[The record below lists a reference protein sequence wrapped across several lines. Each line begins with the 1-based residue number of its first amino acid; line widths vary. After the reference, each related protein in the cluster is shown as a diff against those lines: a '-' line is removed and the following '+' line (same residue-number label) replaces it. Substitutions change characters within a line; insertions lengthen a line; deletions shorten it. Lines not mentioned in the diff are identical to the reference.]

1 MDRYKYMRMKLT
13 DFPVHVQQQYNIH
26 AHSKNGYVYLEIRR
40 SIYVLPQ
47 EGKLGNEYLR
57 DKLRPHGYYEV
68 IQTPRLCKNISRP
81 IYFSLVVDDFGVK
94 YVGEDN
100 YHHLIDSL
108 KEDFTISEDWT
119 GGLYYG
125 IKLKWDYNKRT
136 LDIVMQVFI

>member
-1 MDRYKYMRMKLT
+1 MEMYDYMRMKLT
-13 DFPVHVQQQYNIH
+13 DLTKHVQQQYNIQ
-26 AHSKNGYVYLEIRR
+26 AYAKNVYVYLEIRR

-81 IYFSLVVDDFGVK
+81 IYFSLVVYDFGLN

-100 YHHLIDSL
+100 ARHLINNL
-108 KEDFTISEDWT
+108 KEEFTIS
-119 GGLYYG
+119 
-125 IKLKWDYNKRT
+125 
-136 LDIVMQVFI
+136 